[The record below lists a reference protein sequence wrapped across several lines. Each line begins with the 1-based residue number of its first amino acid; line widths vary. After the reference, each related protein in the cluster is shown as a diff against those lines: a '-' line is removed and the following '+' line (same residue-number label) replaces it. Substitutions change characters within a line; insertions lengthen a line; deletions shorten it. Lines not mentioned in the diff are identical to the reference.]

1 MSLAVALVLLRLRLW
16 YGGHAVLTR
25 TVVARQFLE
34 VRGVISGRPG
44 PVAMAVVGGGQ
55 FSRDTGTRA
64 DTGL

>member
-1 MSLAVALVLLRLRLW
+1 M
-16 YGGHAVLTR
+16 LTR

-44 PVAMAVVGGGQ
+44 SVAMAVVGGGQ